1 MRERSPS
8 APSSTNPFVRTF
20 NILELQRDRSAEV
33 DIAAT
38 PEERVAI
45 AHVLVV
51 ESVENLTAH
60 FKVTRLARSVMH
72 VQGEVQARLVRL
84 CGVSLEPFEVAVT
97 EPIDL
102 KFAPENSAVAPGK
115 DQAAIAESLILSMDE
130 DPPDPI
136 IDGKIDLGAVSVEF
150 IALGLDPYPRKP
162 GIEFDLGSSQPEPIE
177 PDSPF
182 AVLAG
187 LRASPSKKSET

>member
-1 MRERSPS
+1 MRERIPS
-8 APSSTNPFVRTF
+8 APVGAHPFVRTF
-20 NILELQRDRSAEV
+20 NTLELQRDRSAEV
-33 DIAAT
+33 DISAN
-38 PEERVAI
+38 PDELVAI
-45 AHVLVV
+45 AHVLLVEAV
-51 ESVENLTAH
+51 ESLSAH

-72 VQGEVQARLVRL
+72 VEGEVQARLVRL
-84 CGVSLEPFEVAVT
+84 CSVSLEPFEVAVT

-162 GIEFDLGSSQPEPIE
+162 GIEFDLGSSQPSPIE
-177 PDSPF
+177 GDSPF

-187 LRASPSKKSET
+187 LRAGSSKKSET